1 MWTLQSDANKSDKK
15 NVELYQ
21 LMMELLQ
28 AEERC
33 VENVRQSESE
43 VRDLLVDRSREE
55 LLTELSVSI
64 YDTQRNDKAKR
75 HRELLVRLF
84 VYLL

>member
-1 MWTLQSDANKSDKK
+1 LQSDANKSDKK

>member
-1 MWTLQSDANKSDKK
+1 M
-15 NVELYQ
+15 ELYQ